1 MAESSPQTESTNQGK
16 EALNDPVATF
26 EKMQELLKAKDDTSR
41 FVGLALLKT
50 VLDNGQLID
59 DPQRLR
65 VLWDALSPKFLDRL
79 LRAHQNEKVS
89 KSDSKDMV
97 GLAVA
102 VLHTFSILLPEESR
116 REKRLTGR
124 TAPLIKALIQSPP
137 ETTKLILQTILT
149 IVSQPEGALEI
160 LAVQDLSPLIE
171 ISNQQPLVLDI
182 FSFSWTNAS
191 TVTAEVEAVR
201 KSINQ
206 VIPAMIVNFKG
217 TDAVTFITF
226 VGNMLPKLEPDA
238 IPPNPKW
245 LAPLILML
253 RKLVASKPT
262 AAGRAAYTQ
271 LAAALLQTYP
281 VTCPSLLFKH
291 DATGNSDNKPFSYLL
306 VNLLLIDVR
315 SSFPSLLAKL
325 NSEEYPAISQR
336 LAAAFDVISGFIG
349 FLVRSLDDESVS
361 AFSMTPDLLLKLRK
375 DIAETMSLNIEYIR
389 DRWDASIAGASGLH
403 PSART
408 GTAATSEGTRLTL
421 TWESMKDNV
430 NSDPLILAGIR
441 ALAIWIRED
450 ENENLRNESAGLM
463 DMFVELY
470 KSSSQGTLDFRYP
483 VLLALECIMITEE
496 GIDRFLGQDGW
507 QVVFEDLKSILR
519 STTEQPTVSN
529 ASVEAGRGLQIVR
542 VLLAIIDHEATSF
555 PREDWMTAVTS
566 TTSIKIPVPTPP
578 AVVVELYIAML
589 QLSSALLSISSGGM
603 TKRYFTSLP
612 ALSGLVKQ
620 LKVVVKNMDD
630 QFESSE
636 LIGLLD
642 DVALDL
648 ENLR

>member
-1 MAESSPQTESTNQGK
+1 MTSINQR
-16 EALNDPVATF
+16 EEVLNDSVATF
-26 EKMQELLKAKDDTSR
+26 EKLQGLLKAKDDTSR

-50 VLDNGQLID
+50 ILDNGQLID
-59 DPQRLR
+59 DPPKLR
-65 VLWDALSPKFLDRL
+65 VLWDALSTKFLDRL

-97 GLAVA
+97 DLAVA

-116 REKRLTGR
+116 REKILTGR
-124 TAPLIKALIQSPP
+124 IAPLIEALIQSPP

-160 LAVQDLSPLIE
+160 LSVQDLSPLIE
-171 ISNQQPLVLDI
+171 ISNQHPLVLDI
-182 FSFSWTNAS
+182 FSFSWINAS
-191 TVTAEVEAVR
+191 TVTGEVEAVR

-206 VIPAMIVNFKG
+206 VIPALIVNFKG
-217 TDAVTFITF
+217 TDAVTFIAF
-226 VGNMLPKLEPDA
+226 VGNTLPKLEPEA
-238 IPPNPKW
+238 IPPNPRW
-245 LAPLILML
+245 LASLILML

-271 LAAALLQTYP
+271 LAAALLQVYP
-281 VTCPSLLFKH
+281 VTCPSLLFKD
-291 DATGNSDNKPFSYLL
+291 DATVDSDSKPFSYLL
-306 VNLLLIDVR
+306 INLLLIDIR

-325 NSEEYPAISQR
+325 NSGEYPAISQR
-336 LAAAFDVISGFIG
+336 LAAAFDIISSFIG
-349 FLVRSLDDESVS
+349 YLVRSLDDESAS

-375 DIAETMSLNIEYIR
+375 DIAETMSLNIEYLR

-430 NSDPLILAGIR
+430 NADPLILAGIR

-450 ENENLRNESAGLM
+450 ENENLRNETAGLM
-463 DMFVELY
+463 DMFIELY
-470 KSSSQGTLDFRYP
+470 KSSSQNTLDFRYP
-483 VLLALECIMITEE
+483 ILLALEGIMITEE
-496 GIDRFLGQDGW
+496 GIDGFLSQEGW
-507 QVVFEDLKSILR
+507 QVIVEDLRSIIK
-519 STTEQPTVSN
+519 STTEQPTVHN
-529 ASVEAGRGLQIVR
+529 ASIEASRGLQIVR

-555 PREDWMTAVTS
+555 PREDWMAIVTT
-566 TTSIKIPVPTPP
+566 TTSIKLPSPTAPPVVT
-578 AVVVELYIAML
+578 EFHIALL
-589 QLSSALLSISSGGM
+589 QLSTALLSKSSGGM
-603 TKRYFTSLP
+603 TKRYITSLP

-620 LKVVVKNMDD
+620 LKAVVKNMDD
-630 QFESSE
+630 EGEASE
-636 LIGLLD
+636 FIGLLD
-642 DVALDL
+642 DVSLDL